1 MRAEL
6 LVYTYIMWN
15 SAEKPKQFS
24 KMERNVRAHGWE
36 DEADE
41 HKSTPFKRLS
51 REDVL
56 SMKAQFASVNPWRVV
71 GVQVLVGVAFALVA
85 FGLSGE
91 GSVAWSALYGAA
103 AVVVPGVLM
112 ARGMTSRLSLG
123 SPLAGTAGFVIWELL
138 KIVVS
143 VVMLMSA
150 SRVVQHLSWPV
161 LLVAVVL
168 CMKVYWLALSWRGR

>member
-1 MRAEL
+1 M
-6 LVYTYIMWN
+6 LVYTYTMRN

-36 DEADE
+36 DEADKYE
-41 HKSTPFKRLS
+41 STPFKRLS

-56 SMKAQFASVNPWRVV
+56 SMKSQFASVSPWRVV
-71 GVQVLVGVAFALVA
+71 GVQVLVGVVFALMA
-85 FGLSGE
+85 FGWSGE
-91 GSVAWSALYGAA
+91 ISVAWSALYGAA

-123 SPLAGTAGFVIWELL
+123 SPLAGAAGFVIWELL

-143 VVMLMSA
+143 VVMLMLA

-161 LLVAVVL
+161 LLVAVML